1 MNAYIELLS
10 LSISDGMFIHPL
22 HIIGIPYAPFK
33 DPWIVLKKKYLD
45 EKCAVAKGVPAVPP
59 PSSGASAHHHHY
71 NNSSIGIGMS
81 HHHMI
86 EQGRGQHM
94 IPVGTILNVINNY
107 QVATSSST
115 TTTTTAP
122 KVNSIHAT
130 SGKENIWQTAAT
142 LALSASNKDAFS
154 SVTSASSASSYPPT
168 MPPPQPIVA
177 LSSIQS
183 GHSLPP
189 PVGMMKR
196 IDHSSSA
203 SASSAAAVHT
213 LTGQGWYVQSAG
225 RAVNQCIG
233 RVIRH
238 NRDWGTV
245 FLLDDRFSSDA
256 QLSQLSQWIRPRV
269 KKYKGFNEAIKDFR
283 SYMTAVVQDPSLNA
297 SKTTTGNYVAASS
310 HRVSSA
316 ASRSDRSGDSM
327 MKGSDCGGGDDGG
340 GFMFFKRHV
349 VIKRD
354 ALEGTDDDNTFIDP
368 SFLATQQ
375 SVGDVHCTTGSSIDV
390 IDNTHRSIQ
399 YQKQYLKH
407 QQHND
412 ESSSAVG
419 VNKLMDTMNQLRSK
433 PLILSDKDSIN
444 NSNKGILSSG
454 AIDSFLIKTQQ
465 KQSSFGLQ
473 TSSSTSL
480 SSSSILMK
488 TEKTIP
494 ASLASSSVSSSSSA
508 AAAATTKKENIH
520 PFFQKIHNDS
530 SKSSQ
535 PSSSSSSSTQN
546 RKMYDQSESSSSS
559 SQASFQLSQA
569 SSHLSQS
576 SSSHHKISH
585 SQLSRSSSNRLD
597 TNKMDFNE
605 LIGIAR

>member
-1 MNAYIELLS
+1 MNAYIEVPF
-10 LSISDGMFIHPL
+10 LSISDGMFIHLL

-45 EKCAVAKGVPAVPP
+45 EKCTVAKGVPAVPP
-59 PSSGASAHHHHY
+59 PSSGASAHHY

-94 IPVGTILNVINNY
+94 NPVGTILNVINNY
-107 QVATSSST
+107 QVATSSTST
-115 TTTTTAP
+115 TTTTTP
-122 KVNSIHAT
+122 KLNSIHAA

-154 SVTSASSASSYPPT
+154 AVTSASSASSYPPA
-168 MPPPQPIVA
+168 MPQPP
-177 LSSIQS
+177 SIQS

-196 IDHSSSA
+196 IDHS
-203 SASSAAAVHT
+203 ASSAAASSSAAVHT

-297 SKTTTGNYVAASS
+297 SKKTTGNYVAASS

-316 ASRSDRSGDSM
+316 ASRSDGRSGDSM
-327 MKGSDCGGGDDGG
+327 MKGSDDGGDDGG

-349 VIKRD
+349 VIKGD
-354 ALEGTDDDNTFIDP
+354 ALDGTDDDNTFIDP

-375 SVGDVHCTTGSSIDV
+375 SVGDGHGTTGSSIDV

-399 YQKQYLKH
+399 YQKQYQKH

-433 PLILSDKDSIN
+433 PSILNDKDSIN

-473 TSSSTSL
+473 ASSSTSL

-488 TEKTIP
+488 TEKTI
-494 ASLASSSVSSSSSA
+494 AASSSSSA
-508 AAAATTKKENIH
+508 AASTKKENIH

-535 PSSSSSSSTQN
+535 PSSSLSSSTQN

-569 SSHLSQS
+569 SFHLSQS
-576 SSSHHKISH
+576 SSSHHKISR
-585 SQLSRSSSNRLD
+585 SQLSRSSSKHLD

>member
-1 MNAYIELLS
+1 MNAYIEVLS
-10 LSISDGMFIHPL
+10 LSISDDMFIHLL

-45 EKCAVAKGVPAVPP
+45 EKCTVAKGVPAVPP
-59 PSSGASAHHHHY
+59 PSSGASAHHY

-94 IPVGTILNVINNY
+94 NPVGTILNVINNY
-107 QVATSSST
+107 QVATLSTST
-115 TTTTTAP
+115 TTTP
-122 KVNSIHAT
+122 KLNSIHAA

-142 LALSASNKDAFS
+142 LALSASNKDALS
-154 SVTSASSASSYPPT
+154 AVTSASSYPPA
-168 MPPPQPIVA
+168 MPQPPP
-177 LSSIQS
+177 IQS

-196 IDHSSSA
+196 IDHSSS
-203 SASSAAAVHT
+203 SAVHT

-283 SYMTAVVQDPSLNA
+283 SYLTAVVQDPSLNA
-297 SKTTTGNYVAASS
+297 SKKTTGNYVAASS
-310 HRVSSA
+310 HRVSSV
-316 ASRSDRSGDSM
+316 ASRSDGRSGDSM
-327 MKGSDCGGGDDGG
+327 MKGSDGDDSG

-349 VIKRD
+349 VIKGD
-354 ALEGTDDDNTFIDP
+354 ALDGTDDDNTFIDP

-375 SVGDVHCTTGSSIDV
+375 SVGDGHGTTGSSIDV
-390 IDNTHRSIQ
+390 IDNTHHRSIQ
-399 YQKQYLKH
+399 YQKQYQKH

-433 PLILSDKDSIN
+433 PSILNDKDSIN

-465 KQSSFGLQ
+465 KQPSFGLHA
-473 TSSSTSL
+473 SSSTSL
-480 SSSSILMK
+480 SSSSSI
-488 TEKTIP
+488 
-494 ASLASSSVSSSSSA
+494 AASSSSSLASSSSA
-508 AAAATTKKENIH
+508 AAASTKKEKIH

-535 PSSSSSSSTQN
+535 PSSSSSSSSSTQN
-546 RKMYDQSESSSSS
+546 KKMYDQSESSSSS

-569 SSHLSQS
+569 SFHLSQ

-585 SQLSRSSSNRLD
+585 SQLSRSSSNHLD